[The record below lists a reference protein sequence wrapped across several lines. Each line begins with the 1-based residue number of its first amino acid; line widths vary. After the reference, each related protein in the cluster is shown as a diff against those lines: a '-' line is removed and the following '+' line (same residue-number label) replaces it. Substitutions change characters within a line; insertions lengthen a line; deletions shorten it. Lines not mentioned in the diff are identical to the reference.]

1 MSVTPLRKRLT
12 GGLVVA
18 LAGAALT
25 GCTRQSSPS
34 VASTAASSGASAPQH
49 RSASPASDPARVQPA
64 GAADAPAQGTPVEA
78 PPAQA
83 APADPSRASVAAP
96 LREDEKATV
105 SVEATL
111 QNLEGGKA
119 RFDVKGRVGYLPNGA
134 VLTISLRVRELFPV
148 IEAAFF
154 QVEVKDGNFEGFRAW
169 EQGTLAP
176 IGYQTVVTLSM
187 QSQNPIVRKFL
198 SKELGYVSE
207 TTATIG
213 TDDDDI
219 GAPDERSAFAIE
231 TLRQLSRFTAKI
243 TELQGQLAPKLETEA
258 GDDWEAFAGS
268 YNDAL
273 KATLD
278 EIGAMKARY
287 IIWYEGHRIAKLE
300 QCLRVLSRAARNHG
314 KGQDAKG
321 DSTMVLNDLIQLKAD
336 IDARLPLTP
345 GQAPPPSTE
354 KTPEKR

>member
-1 MSVTPLRKRLT
+1 MSLTPLRKLT
-12 GGLVVA
+12 GGL
-18 LAGAALT
+18 LLALT
-25 GCTRQSSPS
+25 GASLAGCPGQSPPA
-34 VASTAASSGASAPQH
+34 VASSRPGPEAAQVPADPAERPAGV
-49 RSASPASDPARVQPA
+49 SPADATDAPPAQRPEAQPA
-64 GAADAPAQGTPVEA
+64 GAADPA
-78 PPAQA
+78 
-83 APADPSRASVAAP
+83 RASVAAP

-154 QVEVKDGNFEGFRAW
+154 QVEIKDGAFEGYREW
-169 EQGTLAP
+169 EKGTLAP

-187 QSQNPIVRKFL
+187 QSQNPLVRKFL

-219 GAPDERSAFAIE
+219 GPPDERSAFAIE
-231 TLRQLSRFTAKI
+231 TLQALSRYTAKI
-243 TELQGQLAPKLETEA
+243 TELQAQLAPKLEAEA
-258 GDDWEAFAGS
+258 DGGWAAFAGS

-300 QCLRVLSRAARNHG
+300 QCLRILSRAARNHG
-314 KGQDAKG
+314 KGQDGKTDA
-321 DSTMVLNDLIQLKAD
+321 TMVGNDLVQLKAD

-345 GQAPPPSTE
+345 GQQPPSTE
-354 KTPEKR
+354 KQSPEKR